1 MTAETIGDL
10 ALATEGVE
18 TIDELRQLEASA
30 AALYFGAWSGRA
42 ECAPTFREPGTGD
55 RIPPHWS
62 RYEGRRSVLASAA
75 SNRKAERPVNAMLN
89 YLYSLVEAEAIL
101 ACQAVGLDP
110 GLGIV
115 HADAKGRQSL
125 ALDLMEPVR
134 PEVDAFV
141 LDMVE
146 RRTFRK
152 AEFTET
158 SDGHVRLLA
167 PLTHELAETMPQWAK
182 SLGPIAEHVAHVF
195 GKAMAGT
202 YSAATPLTSTSHRG
216 RRRRS

>member
-1 MTAETIGDL
+1 MA
-10 ALATEGVE
+10 A
-18 TIDELRQLEASA
+18 IDARLRPNEA
-30 AALYFGAWSGRA
+30 R
-42 ECAPTFREPGTGD
+42 
-55 RIPPHWS
+55 H
-62 RYEGRRSVLASAA
+62 SVLAS
-75 SNRKAERPVNAMLN
+75 SVQNRKADGPVNAILD
-89 YLYSLVEAEAIL
+89 YLYSLVEAEATL

-115 HADAKGRQSL
+115 HADAERRQSL
-125 ALDLMEPVR
+125 ALDITEPVR

-167 PLTHELAETMPQWAK
+167 LLAHELTQTMPQWAK

-195 GKAMAGT
+195 GEAMDGP
-202 YSAATPLTSTSHRG
+202 YSAATRSRLAAIRM
-216 RRRRS
+216 RRP

>member
-1 MTAETIGDL
+1 M
-10 ALATEGVE
+10 
-18 TIDELRQLEASA
+18 
-30 AALYFGAWSGRA
+30 
-42 ECAPTFREPGTGD
+42 
-55 RIPPHWS
+55 
-62 RYEGRRSVLASAA
+62 LASAA
-75 SNRKAERPVNAMLN
+75 SNRKAERPVNAILN

-101 ACQAVGLDP
+101 ACQVVGLDA

-134 PEVDAFV
+134 PEVDRFV

-167 PLTHELAETMPQWAK
+167 PLTHQLGRDPAAVGNVARPDRRARRSCLRQGDGGHVLGGYPPHVPPSSRCTGDRQGTQGRGVSPCDCRPGPPAPDRSAGCSSPVDVSRLWK
-182 SLGPIAEHVAHVF
+182 SCDKSSPR
-195 GKAMAGT
+195 
-202 YSAATPLTSTSHRG
+202 PLRCL
-216 RRRRS
+216 RRR